1 MADKSNDGLTG
12 SKKCSSIDYI
22 SHAEHRATLKYRDNA
37 NNPVTGTNPV
47 ILACKQNKV
56 KTLERLLGNCDKTP
70 CHLSIRGTTI
80 LPDDEDE
87 TCHNAFYYAVRS
99 GSVELLETL
108 ISKWPGNYFAIHT
121 RKLDELLS
129 RAYADLK
136 LKNVPLSEKI
146 QLFVEEELINLR
158 FFCEDPQQDEN
169 VENLFIQI
177 GERIELVLQN
187 MSLLNKYYANGEK
200 VDEKFLFI
208 AKFIAQNI
216 HILKRRLKST
226 YNILPWEEMEFCIVG
241 FVSSHM
247 KQKEINLFYN
257 AILNKNKILAYMK
270 TFSKILEEAKDNL
283 KDINIG
289 TFHILPNLKREKA
302 VAKIVS
308 TCPQLEELYSDYQQ
322 IRDIESLEKISRYVN
337 VALSADPKKRE
348 GQLIV
353 TRTLQVIGEH
363 FKNTLESPKLS
374 NTTSQ
379 LLLQVLPKD
388 TRQII
393 TSLRNS
399 LSHAYSLSKRIEIEN
414 NAPDKFFTGIKNDIS
429 KIDKVITDILYNNKI
444 RMIRRLLMEIVNSE
458 SYADIK
464 EVLGIFSNVDLDRQ
478 VLADS
483 VKIIGHDKLEK
494 IINELNN
501 SITDKTI
508 YEKALFTEIESIINF
523 ANTKLKNIKT
533 DFVKVV
539 GILEVLAEFKWK
551 KMTENDIRCVKLF
564 ANGILQDM
572 FTELE
577 SHNLKKIADLV
588 LNIFKSC
595 MSRKHGNLDQ
605 VNILFCELVFVFEF
619 QTTDLRWIEE
629 FKRKLN
635 EKMSF
640 IFEHSHT
647 TNFNTRGEHYN
658 NQLELKL
665 SELKNILRNNSL
677 DDSLIETISQ
687 YKTNEKLQVIL
698 EMLLLDILS
707 IMPDNS
713 KKQRKTKQ
721 HFLDNIVPLLT
732 GKWLRDHLAHYNTI
746 VDVLLSDPTILLI
759 LNAKK
764 LILEGVKES
773 KKNIDKLF
781 IENLPKLKD
790 NYEKDLTALTV
801 QEKMFDAAKKGN
813 LENLKMYLQKGADI
827 NARSINAWTTLHFA
841 ASGASLNV
849 VKFVIEQQLCV
860 DVKDVNNQSPLHIA
874 ATHGNKIIVDFFIRE
889 TDIHVDV
896 VDNAH
901 KTPLHFASANGHN
914 DIVEIL
920 VKNHANTSAKD
931 SVGLSP
937 LHYAIYNN
945 HVAIAKFLLEK
956 EDTVDINEA
965 MSGFTP
971 LHIAAESGS
980 LELVIF
986 LLDKGANVNGR
997 SDEGATPLNGAVRN
1011 GYLEVVNVLILKGA
1025 NVNSRF
1031 IDGSTPLYIAI
1042 ANGHEKIANV
1052 LLKAGANVNVVDR
1065 VCNQTPLHYAA
1076 RFGYENIVETLLMNK
1091 ANTDIATNEG
1101 VTPAHLAAQGGHSKV
1116 IATLLQN
1123 KVNIFRKDNSKW
1135 TPLHYAAENGHTT
1148 VAHLLIQNGLA
1159 VNDKTIYSATPL
1171 HIAALQGHKEFVEL
1185 LLKNN
1190 AQISGRDWVGNTPL
1204 HAAVSH
1210 GSNDITALLIKNK
1223 AEVDVRSNNGTTPLH
1238 FAARRGHKDVTAFL
1252 IENKAKVDTA
1262 AKYGFTPLHAAI
1274 AGGHKDIVILLIR
1287 NKVNVNVR
1295 DSAGGTPLL
1304 LAVEAGHK
1312 EIVDI
1317 LIANYANVNFQSDN
1331 RTPLVSAIQHYYKE
1345 IAAVLIENGASV
1357 NEEQGAALL
1366 MAVLAGYKDLVKLL
1380 LKHNARVDFN
1390 VGENATVL
1398 HAAAKRG
1405 HKEIVNDLLAKGAN
1419 ADARDN
1425 HGLTPLYIAASE
1437 GHEYVAEVL
1446 IANRANVN
1454 FVNMEG
1460 APLHRAAAFGHVN
1473 VVSVLLRNG
1482 AKVDNKDKKKR
1493 TALELAVAR
1502 NHFEV
1507 VRLLMGH
1514 KPVDMNSKGN
1524 DDFTLLH
1531 IASQEGNLEVA
1542 SYLVDKGCSIDA
1554 RNNAGSK
1561 PIHIAAREGHEATVK
1576 YFLSKGLSVNELGA
1590 ANQTVIHYAAMTGQL
1605 NVVKFLIMQGANINA
1620 KDLNCCTPLHLAAEN
1635 GYKDVIQVL
1644 LQNGAIYNA
1653 VTSSCLRPLDIARN
1667 QDVIYLL
1674 GLIDQLFNS
1683 VKRNI
1688 SLDVETHI
1696 RSGAVIN
1703 SKNANNLTPLHYA
1716 TWKGY
1721 HDVVKIL
1728 LRNKANSNMVD
1739 EKNFT
1744 SLHYAV
1750 KFSHLEI
1757 VKTLLS
1763 YGAIYNAVS
1772 ASGKTPSDLSVDA
1785 DITSLLKLISDC
1797 FEKVEARKTV
1807 VIKDLN
1813 KIKHIDK
1820 VKSVMGARNKE
1831 NKTLVVVGIQSK
1843 FSKVAELKQIFQVDV
1858 SAQIHEAYKLLE
1870 LGNYQRALKMF
1881 RSALERRKEI
1891 FGPDNPSTLDIQRY
1905 IALTLYKQGH
1915 YQDALKIFIDN
1926 YQKLQDMLGLHNPTT
1941 LETRSNIA
1949 LVLHRQGK
1957 YEEALIIFREVYEE
1971 QREVL
1976 GSNNTETV
1984 NTKFHMALVL
1994 NRLGHFHEAL
2004 CINKAVY
2011 KARKESLGPYDINTI
2026 SAQNNIAVV
2035 LVSQHKSKEALEIFQ
2050 QVLKKKETILG
2061 INHSD
2066 TLRTLSSISTALFA
2080 QHKYTEALQT
2090 AQKVLNI
2097 QKSELPPNHPQVL
2110 NSQYALGNIFFA
2122 QGKLTL
2128 ALKAYTECVDQIKVV
2143 FGATYPA
2150 VSDILQKIEAINV
2163 KLRYLGVKSSDVLLH
2178 LQKDINVAASRGDL
2192 QTVQLLLKDGANSD
2206 GRTPLHFAISA
2217 GHIDIVNLLIKNGAS
2232 VTEVTNKGN
2241 TPLHTATSKG
2251 NKEIAELLLQ
2261 HVKPK
2266 KLNNFVNA
2274 KTAYSGSTALHVAA
2288 KAGFGELVR
2297 SLLKHGAAYKIEN
2310 RAGETPINISKDQTI
2325 TNLLTII
2332 AELFQEIVSGNVESI
2347 NKLRSV
2353 TSDDLLAITNAR
2365 NDQGNTLLQVAIA
2378 NGKTNV
2384 TYTLLE
2390 ILKTQK

>member
-1101 VTPAHLAAQGGHSKV
+1101 VTPAHLAAQGGHSK
-1116 IATLLQN
+1116 
-1123 KVNIFRKDNSKW
+1123 
-1135 TPLHYAAENGHTT
+1135 
-1148 VAHLLIQNGLA
+1148 
-1159 VNDKTIYSATPL
+1159 
-1171 HIAALQGHKEFVEL
+1171 
-1185 LLKNN
+1185 
-1190 AQISGRDWVGNTPL
+1190 
-1204 HAAVSH
+1204 
-1210 GSNDITALLIKNK
+1210 
-1223 AEVDVRSNNGTTPLH
+1223 
-1238 FAARRGHKDVTAFL
+1238 
-1252 IENKAKVDTA
+1252 
-1262 AKYGFTPLHAAI
+1262 
-1274 AGGHKDIVILLIR
+1274 
-1287 NKVNVNVR
+1287 
-1295 DSAGGTPLL
+1295 
-1304 LAVEAGHK
+1304 
-1312 EIVDI
+1312 
-1317 LIANYANVNFQSDN
+1317 SDN